1 MGTWEHDRA
10 EAAAL
15 VAEVEAFLAREPE
28 LPDFAD
34 LDERFAY
41 LVEYQRR
48 LHDASLAVPSWPVQ
62 LGGRGLEPRTAAT
75 VATALGR
82 GGAPELIN
90 FVGTDV
96 LAPAL
101 LRFADGDRLARW
113 MPRIASAEEI
123 WCQLFSEPDA
133 GSDLTSLRTRAT
145 PGDGGWR
152 ITGQK
157 VWSTWAQYATWG
169 FLLARTGTP
178 ESRHRGITAFVVDM
192 ATPGITV
199 RPLQTMTRAAEFAE
213 VFFDDVALPGDAPVG
228 PVDGGWAVAQVI
240 LNAERGPYAIRRASV
255 IGAALAGLL
264 QRARDTNMDAATRVD
279 VTKAYVDF
287 RLLGLRIDRVVE
299 QLAAGG
305 EIGPEAAITKQLMT
319 SSEQST
325 FAAALRLLGA
335 DGMTVSGTE
344 SSAVVE
350 QFLYSWAASIYGG
363 TAQIQRSI
371 IGDRLLG
378 LPREPAP

>member
-1 MGTWEHDRA
+1 
-10 EAAAL
+10 
-15 VAEVEAFLAREPE
+15 
-28 LPDFAD
+28 
-34 LDERFAY
+34 
-41 LVEYQRR
+41 
-48 LHDASLAVPSWPVQ
+48 
-62 LGGRGLEPRTAAT
+62 
-75 VATALGR
+75 
-82 GGAPELIN
+82 
-90 FVGTDV
+90 
-96 LAPAL
+96 
-101 LRFADGDRLARW
+101 
-113 MPRIASAEEI
+113 
-123 WCQLFSEPDA
+123 
-133 GSDLTSLRTRAT
+133 
-145 PGDGGWR
+145 
-152 ITGQK
+152 
-157 VWSTWAQYATWG
+157 
-169 FLLARTGTP
+169 
-178 ESRHRGITAFVVDM
+178 M

-213 VFFDDVALPGDAPVG
+213 VFFDDVALPSDAVVG
-228 PVDGGWAVAQVI
+228 AVDGGWAVAQVI

-264 QRARDTNMDAATRVD
+264 QRARGTTMDAATRVE

-319 SSEQST
+319 TSEQST

-350 QFLYSWAASIYGG
+350 QFLYSRAASIYGG